1 MENIMKLEQPAKKHQ
16 GAKLISLIYE
26 YITNLKYI
34 IFLLLSLVSSYTFF
48 LTNYSVSVDDFSG
61 DRYYFGQL
69 FAQGRMTST
78 LIRHIFGLIN
88 NNYWFIDFIGIVFLG
103 LSAIVFCIVFDRVI
117 KTKSLIPQVVFS
129 CLLVTSPLHTEIFS
143 YTGCTLAVG
152 GGFFLVSCALWFVLN
167 YIESKQKKNLV
178 FASVMVAL
186 VSSWYE
192 SLVVVYFCAVFAVL
206 ILKYISDDYKE
217 KITMKSIF
225 TNGMIFA
232 VPLIAGLV
240 LEFAISFP
248 VSKLVNFTG
257 FLGSAN
263 TSGWLTGESAG
274 IFGIVRSWMLK
285 YVLACGWYLPITLFA
300 VSLVVALVLAV
311 YYCKRKKSPLIVLLF
326 AGLYL
331 GVIILSL
338 IFGNCTPYRTAQVVI
353 FFTAFIYFLLAH
365 TLCGHS
371 CKLLFRG
378 ACVILAYF
386 IILQITNTNYWFN
399 ADYQRY
405 QEEKSVV
412 MQVGNTL
419 YQNYDINK
427 PVVFVGD
434 YELSDNIKELTY
446 IKVDSIPYKL
456 ASILHINSVINND
469 NDGKYFHNIQETN
482 CKSFIKW
489 SEVAFLTNDN
499 KPNTEL
505 LKFFSYCGYSD
516 IKQGTLKQ
524 YNEAKKLSE
533 AMPEWPQ
540 KGSVKDNGEYIIVN
554 F

>member
-1 MENIMKLEQPAKKHQ
+1 MENIMKLEQPAKKCQ
-16 GAKLISLIYE
+16 GTKLISLIYE
-26 YITNLKYI
+26 YISNLKYI
-34 IFLLLSLVSSYTFF
+34 IFLLLSLVSTYTYF
-48 LTNYSVSVDDFSG
+48 LTNYSISVDDFCG

-78 LIRHIFGLIN
+78 IVRHIFGLIN

-117 KTKSLIPQVVFS
+117 KTKSIVPKVVFS

-152 GGFFLVSCALWFVLN
+152 GGFFLISCALWFVLN
-167 YIESKQKKNLV
+167 YIENKQKKNLV
-178 FASVMVAL
+178 FASIMVAL
-186 VSSWYE
+186 VCSWYE

-206 ILKYISDDYKE
+206 ILKYVSDDYKE
-217 KITMKSIF
+217 KITIKSIL
-225 TNGMIFA
+225 TNGIIFA
-232 VPLIAGLV
+232 VPLITGLV
-240 LEFAISFP
+240 LEFVVSFP

-257 FLGSAN
+257 KVGSAN
-263 TSGWLTGESAG
+263 TSGWLTVESVG
-274 IFGIVRSWMLK
+274 IFKTVGVWIID
-285 YVLACGWYLPITLFA
+285 YVLAGIWYLPITLFA
-300 VSLVVALVLAV
+300 IALVVSLVLAV
-311 YYCKRKKSPLIVLLF
+311 YYCKRKKSPLILLLF
-326 AGLYL
+326 AGLYSGL
-331 GVIILSL
+331 IVLSL
-338 IFGNCTPYRTAQVVI
+338 ILGNRAPYRTAQVVI
-353 FFTAFIYFLLAH
+353 FFTAFIYFLLVN

-378 ACVILAYF
+378 VCVVLAYF
-386 IILQITNTNYWFN
+386 TILQVTNTNFWFN

-412 MQVGNTL
+412 QQVGNAL

-456 ASILHINSVINND
+456 ASILHLNSVINDD
-469 NDGKYFHNIQETN
+469 NDGRYSHHIQETN
-482 CKSFIKW
+482 GRSFIKW
-489 SEVAFLTNDN
+489 SESAFLTNDN

-533 AMPEWPQ
+533 SMPEWPQ

>member
-1 MENIMKLEQPAKKHQ
+1 MENIMKLEQPANKHQ

-26 YITNLKYI
+26 YISNLKYI
-34 IFLLLSLVSSYTFF
+34 IFLLLSLVSSYTYF

-117 KTKSLIPQVVFS
+117 KTKSMIPQVVFS

-143 YTGCTLAVG
+143 YTGCTLSVG
-152 GGFFLVSCALWFVLN
+152 GGFFLGSCALWFVLN

-178 FASVMVAL
+178 FASVMIAL

-217 KITMKSIF
+217 KITIKSIF

-257 FLGSAN
+257 LLGSAN
-263 TSGWLTGESAG
+263 TSEWLTGESVG
-274 IFGIVRSWMLK
+274 IFGIVRAWILN

-300 VSLVVALVLAV
+300 VSLVVALVLAI

-338 IFGNCTPYRTAQVVI
+338 IFGNCAPYRTAQVVI
-353 FFTAFIYFLLAH
+353 FFTAFIYFLLTH

-378 ACVILAYF
+378 ACVILSYF
-386 IILQITNTNYWFN
+386 IILQITNTNYWLN

-434 YELSDNIKELTY
+434 YELSDNIKELTCM
-446 IKVDSIPYKL
+446 KVDSIPFKL
-456 ASILHINSVINND
+456 ASILHIKSVINYD
-469 NDGKYFHNIQETN
+469 DDDKYYHNIQGTN
-482 CKSFIKW
+482 GISFIKW
-489 SEVAFLTNDN
+489 STSACLINDN

-505 LKFFSYCGYSD
+505 LKFFSYCGYND